1 MPELALWAHGGF
13 MRLGFKRAE
22 AIVSDQD
29 KSDVETVCEEF
40 VRAFQGALS
49 WKWDGRFETVLA
61 EVSVDNKDS
70 IREILER
77 HLGTIW
83 DSSSIAAAP
92 DIVRTVNIRVARLR
106 SGQPLFTSDPK
117 RDALIFC
124 AWWPWGDGKT
134 ISIRIAPFFR
144 KLSASETAEKIQLF
158 KRWFGV

>member
-1 MPELALWAHGGF
+1 M
-13 MRLGFKRAE
+13 
-22 AIVSDQD
+22 SDQD
-29 KSDVETVCEEF
+29 KSDVETVCGEF
-40 VRAFQGALS
+40 LRAFQGSLS

-61 EVSVDNKDS
+61 EFGADNKDNV
-70 IREILER
+70 RAILER
-77 HLGTIW
+77 HLGAIW
-83 DSSSIAAAP
+83 DSSSIAGAP

-106 SGQPLFTSDPK
+106 SGQLLFTSDPN